1 MRCEFRRILKDPK
14 LVVLIWNDRDM
25 QDSFTHQYEMFVREF
40 SNGYHRTG
48 SKSISPERIYR
59 FLNYDYY
66 QIDNFQ
72 KLNLDGFIGRHFSVT
87 YSLKEDNHEYRQAMP
102 RLQICIMQISR
113 MVK

>member
-25 QDSFTHQYEMFVREF
+25 QDSFTHQYEMFAREF

-48 SKSISPERIYR
+48 STAISQEHIHR
-59 FLNYDYY
+59 FLNYDNY

-72 KLNLDGFIGRHFSVT
+72 KLNLDSFIGRYLSVT
-87 YSLKEDNHEYRQAMP
+87 YSLKENNHEYRQAISS
-102 RLQICIMQISR
+102 LQNLYNADQ
-113 MVK
+113 

>member
-1 MRCEFRRILKDPK
+1 M
-14 LVVLIWNDRDM
+14 LIWNDRDI
-25 QDSFTHQYEMFVREF
+25 QDPFTYRYEMFVREF
-40 SNGYHRTG
+40 SNGYHGTG
-48 SKSISPERIYR
+48 STAISWEQIHR